1 MNKVQ
6 ILGIDI
12 GTSACKIAV
21 FDEEGNVLCQT
32 NKGYPVYYPEA
43 GWAEQDADEWWSA
56 ICEGIREV
64 LGDGQVDADRICG
77 ISVDGQS
84 WSAIPVDRDGN
95 ALARTPIWMDTR
107 SRDIC
112 DDVRR
117 EIGEDRIFRLAGND
131 FLPSYT
137 TPKILWFKEKRPEIF
152 RQTKYFLQSNSY
164 IVLKLTGKASQDL
177 SQGYGI
183 HFFDMQKLTYTHGI

>member
-64 LGDGQVDADRICG
+64 LGDGQVD
-77 ISVDGQS
+77 
-84 WSAIPVDRDGN
+84 
-95 ALARTPIWMDTR
+95 
-107 SRDIC
+107 
-112 DDVRR
+112 
-117 EIGEDRIFRLAGND
+117 D
-131 FLPSYT
+131 FLPDA
-137 TPKILWFKEKRPEIF
+137 P
-152 RQTKYFLQSNSY
+152 
-164 IVLKLTGKASQDL
+164 G
-177 SQGYGI
+177 
-183 HFFDMQKLTYTHGI
+183 